1 MELKTNYQYTY
12 FIYPFAIKE
21 EKYKKYISGLIKNR
35 NYQIKFFDSFKD
47 VDLYKYF
54 VPSVKEKIFQDF
66 SFNKE
71 KINIF
76 YKLSEGQRIKLLQEE
91 KCLIFE
97 YVLENQMQG
106 KIEEKDGIFFNIT
119 KIELICFNTG
129 ICFLAIK
136 TNLTETNKFEDI
148 LNFNYKFENL
158 NLENKNIKKLDNIK
172 IQTSTF
178 SNMNKISEILEEITG
193 QRIESRKIDIEENLF
208 LVYTYACLE
217 SNYWN
222 KESDFENIENE
233 FIKLAEVKPNDV
245 NVNVDYDKL
254 SILADSSYLK
264 MRINNKC
271 VATICSAADITNYTR
286 FPEIYENQYLYT
298 YIIALHQKYYLKKL
312 NIEFKE
318 KPGIAIKKFINFTN
332 NIWISELTTEAFGQ
346 KVYKR
351 CREKFNLE
359 EIFNDVKNKYDIFYK
374 KLNIEKH
381 KLTNRVIIILLV
393 ICFVI
398 GLANLASWMFLK

>member
-21 EKYKKYISGLIKNR
+21 DKYKRYISSLMKNK

-71 KINIF
+71 KINVF
-76 YKLSEGQRIKLLQEE
+76 YKLSERQRVKLLQEQN
-91 KCLIFE
+91 CLIFE
-97 YVLENQMQG
+97 YILENQMQG
-106 KIEEKDGIFFNIT
+106 KIEEKDGIFFNIS
-119 KIELICFNTG
+119 KVELICFNTG
-129 ICFLAIK
+129 ICFLTIK
-136 TNLTETNKFEDI
+136 TNLTESNNFDDI

-233 FIKLAEVKPNDV
+233 FVKLAEVKPNDI

-286 FPEIYENQYLYT
+286 FPETYENQYLYT

-318 KPGIAIKKFINFTN
+318 KPGIAIKEFINFTN

-374 KLNIEKH
+374 NLNIEKH
-381 KLTNRVIIILLV
+381 KLTNKVVIILLI
-393 ICFVI
+393 ICFI
-398 GLANLASWMFLK
+398 LGLGNLASWMFFK